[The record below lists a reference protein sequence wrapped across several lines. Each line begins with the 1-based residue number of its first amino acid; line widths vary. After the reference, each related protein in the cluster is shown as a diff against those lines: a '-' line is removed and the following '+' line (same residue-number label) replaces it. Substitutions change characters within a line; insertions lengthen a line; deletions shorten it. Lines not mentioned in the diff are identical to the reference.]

1 MKYCYFRKHSD
12 IVFNMNILV
21 IGGGNMGKT
30 LAQSIL
36 QSNIVSAEELFIFEK
51 DEDKVVELNN
61 EQLGTAFSTVDQH
74 FEKADLLILAV
85 KPQDA
90 ALLFPTIAPF
100 IQSNKIILSIM
111 AGIKINDIKKATGAT
126 KIVRA
131 MPNLPSQVGKGTT
144 GYFFS
149 KEMNEEDKSIIQR
162 ILNSIGISIE
172 VKEEDKIDAI
182 TAISGSGPAYVYY
195 FMDAMIQAAIQ
206 LGFNKEDAF
215 KLVSQTFEGSIQLL
229 KENELSCQE
238 WIQRVSS
245 KGGTTEAALSVFDQ
259 SNVKN
264 LIGKGVLRAENR
276 SKELSKT

>member
-1 MKYCYFRKHSD
+1 
-12 IVFNMNILV
+12 MNILV

-36 QSNIVSAEELFIFEK
+36 QSNIVTTKELFIFEK
-51 DEDKVVELNN
+51 DEEKVIELNN
-61 EQLGTAFSTVDQH
+61 EQLGTAFSTINEH
-74 FEKADLLILAV
+74 FEQADLYILAV

-90 ALLFPTIAPF
+90 AQLYPSLAPYMN
-100 IQSNKIILSIM
+100 SNKMILSIM
-111 AGIKINDIKKATGAT
+111 AGIKMYDIKRGTGAT
-126 KIVRA
+126 KVIRA

-144 GYFFS
+144 GYIVS
-149 KEMNEEDKSIIQR
+149 KDLNEQDKNIIHT
-162 ILNSIGISIE
+162 ILSSIGIALE

-182 TAISGSGPAYVYY
+182 TAVSGSGPAYVYY

-206 LGFNKEDAF
+206 LGFDKDEAMR
-215 KLVSQTFEGSIQLL
+215 LVTQTFEGSIQLL
-229 KENELSCQE
+229 KDNDLSCQE

-276 SKELSKT
+276 SKELSQS

>member
-1 MKYCYFRKHSD
+1 
-12 IVFNMNILV
+12 MNILV

-30 LAQSIL
+30 FAQSIL
-36 QSNIVSAEELFIFEK
+36 QSNIVSPKELFIFEK
-51 DEDKVVELNN
+51 DETKVIELNN
-61 EQLGTAFSTVDQH
+61 EQLGTAFSTIDDH
-74 FEKADLLILAV
+74 FEKADIYILAV

-90 ALLFPTIAPF
+90 ALVYPSLVPY

-111 AGIKINDIKKATGAT
+111 AGIKINDIKRATGAT

-144 GYFFS
+144 GFFFS
-149 KEMNEEDKSIIQR
+149 KDMNEQDKSIVLK
-162 ILNSIGISIE
+162 ILNSIGIALE

-182 TAISGSGPAYVYY
+182 TAISGSGPAYVFY

-206 LGFNKEDAF
+206 LGFDKEEAF
-215 KLVSQTFEGSIQLL
+215 RLVSQTFEGSIQLL
-229 KENELSCQE
+229 KENELSCHE

-276 SKELSKT
+276 SKELSKS